1 MSFMG
6 KVGFAVAASVLAAGS
21 VLGAGSASAAGDQ
34 WASIALSD
42 GQAIYGISVNEATP
56 EAAEAAAIA
65 DCHLADCNVVT
76 TWANGCAVLVES
88 DNGIAWATGA
98 SRAEAERKAYENLS
112 ELTPTALLANT
123 GSAGMSGSEVVD
135 AICTANAR

>member
-6 KVGFAVAASVLAAGS
+6 KVGFAVAAFGLAAGS

-42 GQAIYGISVNEATP
+42 SQAIYGIGVNEASAD
-56 EAAEAAAIA
+56 AARAAAIA
-65 DCHLADCNVVT
+65 DCHLSDCRVVK
-76 TWANGCAVLVES
+76 TWANGCGVMVQSENTL
-88 DNGIAWATGA
+88 AWATGA
-98 SRAEAERKAYENLS
+98 TRADAERKAYENLA
-112 ELTPTALLANT
+112 ERHPAALLANT
-123 GSAGMSGSEVVD
+123 GSAGLSGTVLVD